1 MAVAMALG
9 GYSAAEADALRRTM
23 GHNRKRQRLLD
34 ELARLCER
42 MVGEGIA
49 PEVAKR
55 ITSDLESFGSY
66 GFPESHAWSFALI
79 AYATAWLK
87 RHHPAEFYLGLLNSW
102 PMGFYPPS
110 TLIHDAKRQGVEVRA
125 PCARDGDWECTVEET
140 ADPGRPALRI
150 GWRHIRGV
158 GTRALEALRAGRAGG
173 PFRSI
178 EDVIRRS
185 SLGRTEAL
193 GLAQAGAFTA
203 WQPDRRRAAWEAL
216 RAVGDA
222 LPLAPADA
230 TPHDPRPLD
239 RTELIFLDYATT
251 GVSLHGHPMEHV
263 RDRLRAAGAL
273 DSAQLAR
280 RRRGEVLVGGL
291 VTIRQR
297 PATANGTIFLLLE
310 DEHGF
315 INVIVPRQ
323 LVEPNAEVVKF
334 APFILVRGR
343 LEREGKVINVVGRDF
358 LALEA
363 AAVVHASRDFR

>member
-34 ELARLCER
+34 ELARLCDR
-42 MVGEGIA
+42 MIAEGIA
-49 PEVAKR
+49 PDVAKR
-55 ITSDLESFGSY
+55 ITGDLESFGSY

-125 PCARDGDWECTVEET
+125 PCMRDGDWECTVEGT
-140 ADPGRPALRI
+140 ADPARPALRI
-150 GWRHIRGV
+150 GWRHIRGI
-158 GTRALEALRAGRAGG
+158 GTRALDALRDGRAGA

-178 EDVIRRS
+178 EEVIRRA
-185 SLGRTEAL
+185 SLGRNEAL
-193 GLAQAGAFTA
+193 GLAQAGAFAA
-203 WQPDRRRAAWEAL
+203 WQPDRRCAAWEAL

-222 LPLAPADA
+222 LPLAPAA
-230 TPHDPRPLD
+230 TAPYDPRPLD

-334 APFILVRGR
+334 APFVLVRGR